1 MTTTTI
7 RWTLTTLGMTALTVG
22 ALAAQSSTAGPLL
35 AIDQTTPTSQ
45 ASLTIDSS
53 AFRDGQSLPQT
64 FSDYGDKVSPP
75 LRWSGVPPGARA
87 LVLMMEDPDA
97 AEPKPFVHW
106 MLYNLPADQAV
117 LDESVSPLPRL
128 PQYQG
133 ALQGRNSKG
142 SIGYAG
148 PHPPKADRAHHYHIE
163 LFALDQVLSLAPSVD
178 RGELLTAM
186 SGHVIATGQIVG
198 LFKAP
203 EDAK

>member
-1 MTTTTI
+1 MTTTI
-7 RWTLTTLGMTALTVG
+7 QWTLATLGVTAMTAG
-22 ALAAQSSTAGPLL
+22 ALAAQGIAGPLL
-35 AIDQTTPTSQ
+35 AIDRTTPSTETR
-45 ASLTIDSS
+45 LTIQSS
-53 AFRDGQSLPQT
+53 AFRDGQPLPQT

-75 LRWSGVPPGARA
+75 LRWSGVPPAARA

-106 MLYNLPADQAV
+106 LLYNLPVDQTA
-117 LDESVSPLPRL
+117 LEESVSPLPRL
-128 PQYQG
+128 PQYHG

-148 PHPPKADRAHHYHIE
+148 PHPPKTDRAHHYHIE
-163 LFALDQVLSLAPSVD
+163 LFALDEVLTLAPSVD
-178 RGELLTAM
+178 RDQLLTAM

-203 EDAK
+203 EAAK